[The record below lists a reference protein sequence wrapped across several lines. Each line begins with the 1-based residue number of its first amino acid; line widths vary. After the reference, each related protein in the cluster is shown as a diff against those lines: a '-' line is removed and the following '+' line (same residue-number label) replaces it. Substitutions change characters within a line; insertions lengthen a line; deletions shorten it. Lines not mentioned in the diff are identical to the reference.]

1 MSYDKVKRRIVGPC
15 TSLVTPL
22 NKDYSL
28 DEKGLRE
35 NIRYVLEA
43 GFKEGTG
50 CLLAATPGG
59 ESPSLPIH
67 MRKRAMEV
75 IADEAKG
82 KLPIETTAHDC
93 AIDAVV
99 DMMRHAKDVGFD
111 IIQLQPPWYFGTST
125 KEVLKFYD
133 VVTHKVDI
141 PVVIY
146 NTTWL
151 GLLGGVGLQ
160 ESTMERL
167 SKLDGIIGI
176 KWSSPSWYTYIN
188 CIRLYK
194 DRFSFTDNGYHGL
207 GCFWGCQSFLDVLGQ
222 FYPKYPLDQWK
233 LIQKRDYDGVVEHLW
248 KLEIPYYQWII
259 ETEIAGVHGE
269 GSLVKPPMH
278 LAGRP
283 AGPPMPPFEL
293 PSDEQMEKLREVLI
307 RGGVPGVKPGE
318 GRHAAG
324 RAGKEVGITR
334 SSDRSEIR

>member
-133 VVTHKVDI
+133 VVTHKVDF

-146 NTTWL
+146 TTTWL
-151 GLLGGVGLQ
+151 GLLGGV
-160 ESTMERL
+160 
-167 SKLDGIIGI
+167 
-176 KWSSPSWYTYIN
+176 
-188 CIRLYK
+188 
-194 DRFSFTDNGYHGL
+194 
-207 GCFWGCQSFLDVLGQ
+207 
-222 FYPKYPLDQWK
+222 
-233 LIQKRDYDGVVEHLW
+233 
-248 KLEIPYYQWII
+248 
-259 ETEIAGVHGE
+259 
-269 GSLVKPPMH
+269 
-278 LAGRP
+278 
-283 AGPPMPPFEL
+283 
-293 PSDEQMEKLREVLI
+293 
-307 RGGVPGVKPGE
+307 
-318 GRHAAG
+318 
-324 RAGKEVGITR
+324 
-334 SSDRSEIR
+334 